1 MSRLDRALVGVLAS
15 FAATLVAA
23 RVAVAAPY
31 PDYFGPDVS
40 FTGIEEFISSTQ
52 GPRKQFLGAPAG
64 VQNQLLF
71 SPTSAV
77 VSAIWADHGDQ
88 NSPNFVEARL
98 QVLLTARNPGGT
110 LDAVLIDESGEIGFF
125 FGSQPGTGASGN
137 LFGSLTV
144 TETLSGPIAPLTIN
158 FSAPGFGASYP
169 GQPQN
174 QPWSTSVLIDIESVV
189 PDATEATLSLTNQL
203 FAFAA
208 TTCPPN
214 LSCLSAVDFSVQAAS
229 IAVIPEPGTFGL
241 MGVGLI
247 GLAIGARRGSRPCR
261 S

>member
-1 MSRLDRALVGVLAS
+1 MRRLSRALVVVLAS
-15 FAATLVAA
+15 FAATLMTA
-23 RVAVAAPY
+23 RVAFATPY

-40 FTGIEEFISSTQ
+40 FTGIEEFISSSD
-52 GPRKQFLGAPAG
+52 GPRAQFLGAPTG

-71 SPTSAV
+71 SPTSASV
-77 VSAIWADHGDQ
+77 GSTWADHGNQDPV
-88 NSPNFVEARL
+88 NYVEARL
-98 QVLLTARNPGGT
+98 EVLLTASNPGGT
-110 LDAVLIDESGEIGFF
+110 LDAVRIDESGGIRFT
-125 FGSQPGTGASGN
+125 FGSQPGTGANGS

-174 QPWSTSVLIDIESVV
+174 QPWSTSAVIDIESVV

-203 FAFAA
+203 AAFAA

-214 LSCLSAVDFSVQAAS
+214 LSCLSAVDFFLHAAS

-247 GLAIGARRGSRPCR
+247 GLAVGARRGSRPCR

>member
-1 MSRLDRALVGVLAS
+1 MSPLSRALVGVLAS

-23 RVAVAAPY
+23 RVAFATPY
-31 PDYFGPDVS
+31 PDYFGPDAS
-40 FTGIEEFISSTQ
+40 FTGIEEFISSST
-52 GPRKQFLGAPAG
+52 GAREQFLGAPTG

-71 SPTSAV
+71 SPTTAG
-77 VSAIWADHGDQ
+77 VSAFWQDHGTQ
-88 NSPNFVEARL
+88 QPVHYVEARL
-98 QVLLTARNPGGT
+98 QILLTARNPGGT
-110 LDAVLIDESGEIGFF
+110 LDAVLIDESGEIGFV
-125 FGSQPGTGASGN
+125 FGSQPGTSANGS

-144 TETLSGPIAPLTIN
+144 TETLSGPITPLTIN
-158 FSAPGFGASYP
+158 FSASGFGASYP

-174 QPWSTSVLIDIESVV
+174 QPWSTSVVIDIESVV
-189 PDATEATLSLTNQL
+189 PDATAATLSLTTQL
-203 FAFAA
+203 LAFAA

-214 LSCLSAVDFSVQAAS
+214 LSCQSGADISVHAAS

>member
-1 MSRLDRALVGVLAS
+1 MSRIHRALVVELAS
-15 FAATLVAA
+15 FAATLLAA
-23 RVAVAAPY
+23 RVAVATPY
-31 PDYFGPDVS
+31 PDYFGPDAS
-40 FTGIEEFISSTQ
+40 FTGLEEFISSST
-52 GPRKQFLGAPAG
+52 GAREQFLGAPTG

-71 SPTSAV
+71 SPTTAGV
-77 VSAIWADHGDQ
+77 AAFWQDHGTYQ
-88 NSPNFVEARL
+88 PLNYVEARL

-110 LDAVLIDESGEIGFF
+110 LDAVRIDEAGEIGFV
-125 FGSQPGTGASGN
+125 FGSQPGTGVNGN

-158 FSAPGFGASYP
+158 FSTGFGASDL
-169 GQPQN
+169 QN
-174 QPWSTSVLIDIESVV
+174 QPWSTSVVIDIESVV
-189 PDATEATLSLTNQL
+189 PDATEAMLSLTNQI

-247 GLAIGARRGSRPCR
+247 GLAVGARRGSRPCR